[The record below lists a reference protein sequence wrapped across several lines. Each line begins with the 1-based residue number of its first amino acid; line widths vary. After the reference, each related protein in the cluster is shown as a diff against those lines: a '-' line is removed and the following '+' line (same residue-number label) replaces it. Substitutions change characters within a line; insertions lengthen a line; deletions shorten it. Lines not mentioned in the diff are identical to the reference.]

1 MALASPPDPAIPK
14 SLIRTSTLFR
24 TSTLCSRRRLNRVSS
39 PHIVHTT
46 DATFSQDVLKSEKP
60 VLLDFWAEWCGPCKM
75 IAPILDEIATEY
87 QDRIKIA
94 KLNIDENPQ
103 TPPKFGIRGIPTL
116 ILFKNG
122 TVEAQK
128 VGALSKSQLATFLDQ
143 HLPLAS
149 ATQARGDRL

>member
-1 MALASPPDPAIPK
+1 M
-14 SLIRTSTLFR
+14 
-24 TSTLCSRRRLNRVSS
+24 SS

-46 DATFSQDVLKSEKP
+46 DATFAEDVIKSDKP

-75 IAPILDEIATEY
+75 IAPILDELAAEY
-87 QDRIKIA
+87 RDRLKIA

-128 VGALSKSQLATFLDQ
+128 VGALSKSQLSAFLDSN
-143 HLPLAS
+143 LDGAGSSSGSSRRSNP
-149 ATQARGDRL
+149 